1 MKTVAIIGGGAS
13 GIMAALTAAEDK
25 NNRIILFE
33 RQQRI
38 GKKLL
43 ATGNGRCNLTN
54 VGAELKN
61 YHGEQE
67 DFAASALEKF
77 SPQDCLDYF
86 HKLGLFTVTEYG
98 GRVYPLS
105 NSANSVLDVLRL
117 ALEKSGVELR
127 CSCPVRELMRSGK
140 GYQLTTDD
148 EKLYADYVIVAC
160 GGAAGEKLGGVS
172 DGYELL
178 KPLGHKRTKLYPCL
192 VQLICE
198 GDYPKALKG
207 VRADG
212 KVTLMQG
219 DEIIKESRGE
229 IQFTETGISGP
240 AAFDISRAAA
250 AAGEGAC
257 IYMDFLQDYS
267 CAALEAA
274 LNIRRQ
280 EYPNLEA
287 SELFTGVLH
296 NRLGRMIVKY
306 CGFSATAPLG
316 SLSAEDLLKAAR
328 ICKAFPLRLKGTEG
342 FANAQVTAGGVKTT
356 GFNPETLES
365 WFMPGLFACGEVLDV
380 DGDCGGYNL
389 QWAWASGNLAGRLGK

>member
-13 GIMAALTAAEDK
+13 GIMAALTAAKDTD
-25 NNRIILFE
+25 NRIILFE

-54 VGAELKN
+54 VGAVLEN
-61 YHGEQE
+61 YHGEQA
-67 DFAASALEKF
+67 DFAQSALEKF
-77 SPQDCLDYF
+77 SPQDTLDFF
-86 HKLGLFTVTEYG
+86 HDLGLLTVTEYG

-127 CSCPVRELMRSGK
+127 CSSPVRELLRSGK
-140 GYQLTTDD
+140 GYQISTDD
-148 EKLYADYVIVAC
+148 EKLYADCVIMAC

-172 DGYELL
+172 DGYELM

-212 KVTLMQG
+212 RVKLMLG
-219 DEIIKESRGE
+219 DDLLAESRGE

-240 AAFDISRAAA
+240 AAFDISRAASTL
-250 AAGEGAC
+250 GEGAT

-267 CAALEAA
+267 CAALEA
-274 LNIRRQ
+274 LLLKRR
-280 EYPNLEA
+280 ENHGSLEA
-287 SELFTGVLH
+287 SELFTGMLH

-306 CGFSATAPLG
+306 CGFSATAPL
-316 SLSAEDLLKAAR
+316 STLSDEDILKACR
-328 ICKAFPLRLKGTEG
+328 ISKSFPLRLKGTEG
-342 FANAQVTAGGVKTT
+342 FANAQVTAGGLKTT

>member
-13 GIMAALTAAEDK
+13 GIMAALTAAKDK
-25 NNRIILFE
+25 DNKVILFE

-38 GKKLL
+38 GRKLL

-54 VGAELKN
+54 VGAALKN
-61 YHGEQE
+61 YHSEQPE
-67 DFAASALEKF
+67 FASSALEKF
-77 SPQDCLDYF
+77 SPQDTLDFF
-86 HKLGLFTVTEYG
+86 HDLGLLTVTEYG

-117 ALEKSGVELR
+117 ALDKAGVEQR
-127 CSCPVRELMRSGK
+127 CSCPVRQLLRSGS
-140 GYQLTTDD
+140 GYEVHTD
-148 EKLYADYVIVAC
+148 EGKLKADYVIVAC
-160 GGAAGEKLGGVS
+160 GGAAGEKLGGVH

-198 GDYPKALKG
+198 GDYPRALKG

-212 KVTLMQG
+212 AVKLMQG
-219 DEIIKESRGE
+219 EDVIAQSSGE

-240 AAFDISRAAA
+240 AAFDISRAASKE
-250 AAGEGAC
+250 GEGAC

-267 CAALEAA
+267 CSALEAM
-274 LNIRRQ
+274 LLRRRD
-280 EYPNLEA
+280 EHPGLEA
-287 SELFTGVLH
+287 SELFTGMLH

-306 CGFSATAPLG
+306 CGFSAAAPLRE
-316 SLSAEDLLKAAR
+316 LDNEQLLKAAR
-328 ICKAFPLRLKGTEG
+328 ISKAFPLRLKGTES
-342 FANAQVTAGGVKTT
+342 FANAQVTAGGVKVS
-356 GFNPETLES
+356 GINPDTMES
-365 WFMPGLFACGEVLDV
+365 WFMPGLFVCGELLDV

-389 QWAWASGNLAGRLGK
+389 QWAWASGHLAGRLGK

>member
-13 GIMAALTAAEDK
+13 GIMAALTAAKDK
-25 NNRIILFE
+25 DNRIILFE

-38 GKKLL
+38 GRKLL

-54 VGAELKN
+54 VGAAIKN
-61 YHGEQE
+61 YHGEQPE
-67 DFAASALEKF
+67 FAENALGKF
-77 SPQDCLDYF
+77 SPEDCLEFF
-86 HKLGLFTVTEYG
+86 HELGLLTVTEYG

-117 ALEKSGVELR
+117 ALEKAGVELR

-148 EKLYADYVIVAC
+148 EKIYADYVIVAC

-192 VQLICE
+192 VQLICH

-212 KVTLMQG
+212 KVTLMSGDDIIAQG
-219 DEIIKESRGE
+219 KGE

-240 AAFDISRAAA
+240 AAFDISRAASQT
-250 AAGEGAC
+250 GEGAT

-267 CAALEAA
+267 CASLEAM
-274 LNIRRQ
+274 LLRRQ
-280 EYPNLEA
+280 EIHPQLEA
-287 SELFTGVLH
+287 SELFTGMLH

-306 CGFSATAPLG
+306 CGFSAVQPLKE
-316 SLSAEDLLKAAR
+316 LSAEQLCKAAR
-328 ICKAFPLRLKGTEG
+328 ISKAFPLRLKGTEG
-342 FANAQVTAGGVKTT
+342 FANAQVTAGGIKTT
-356 GFNPETLES
+356 GFNPDTMES
-365 WFMPGLFACGEVLDV
+365 WFMPGLFVCGELLDV